1 MCSFLKN
8 AKKDWITPPY
18 NPRVKS
24 PTSERGLLA
33 RRFNQFNAP
42 YILLNSYFN
51 FSSGLPRIVMN
62 QNHGTLMAL
71 MFCLICLL
79 QSPAELQLLLK

>member
-8 AKKDWITPPY
+8 AKKNWITPPY

-51 FSSGLPRIVMN
+51 FSS
-62 QNHGTLMAL
+62 
-71 MFCLICLL
+71 CLRCGGGGQVGGGWKMISRNSVKPSENYLYV
-79 QSPAELQLLLK
+79 